1 MVFFSFQEGGGYCGL
16 QDHPDGRAFIF
27 SIWDPQLVKDTPIT
41 AVAKG
46 QGTWTD
52 RFGGEGTGLKSMNF
66 ELGENKLEQIDDKHV
81 SLCHVYHCMCL
92 LRLKKTNK
100 KTL

>member
-1 MVFFSFQEGGGYCGL
+1 MKLSFSFQEGGGYCGL

-27 SIWDPQLVKDTPIT
+27 SIWDPQHVKDTPIT

-66 ELGENKLEQIDDKHV
+66 ELGEHKCMLIGLCITDKFG
-81 SLCHVYHCMCL
+81 
-92 LRLKKTNK
+92 
-100 KTL
+100 

>member
-1 MVFFSFQEGGGYCGL
+1 MAYKIILTDEHLFSPFGTRK
-16 QDHPDGRAFIF
+16 H
-27 SIWDPQLVKDTPIT
+27 VKDTPIT

-66 ELGENKLEQIDDKHV
+66 ELGEHKCMLIGLCITDKFG
-81 SLCHVYHCMCL
+81 
-92 LRLKKTNK
+92 
-100 KTL
+100 